1 MKETAPVFVKI
12 SNYKEVLDVVDVL
25 KAKLNDARET
35 LHKINDLKSEEDKE
49 LSDWNKNLDD
59 IDKRIRVIDK
69 TLFEPD
75 V

>member
-12 SNYKEVLDVVDVL
+12 SNYKEVLDIVDVL
-25 KAKLNDARET
+25 KAKLNDARGT
-35 LHKINDLKSEEDKE
+35 LRKINDIKAEEDRE
-49 LSDWNKNLDD
+49 LADWNKNIED
-59 IDKRIRVIDK
+59 IDKRVRIIDK